1 MDYICINILP
11 KPMSTSRQRVLQ
23 ALQHEQPDL
32 LPVDFGATSVT
43 GIHCKIVEALRAYY
57 GLEKRPVKIVE
68 PFQMLGE
75 IDDELKQIMHIDC
88 EAVFGNY
95 DMLGNDCDRLHLQR
109 TLWGQ
114 EVLIAEGIEL
124 TPDSHNDIWLHPQ
137 GDKTLAPSAVLPESC
152 YFMNAV
158 ERCDGF
164 DESNLNV
171 EDNLE
176 EFAILPDDELDRFA
190 ARVARAASTGR
201 AVVASIG
208 GSALGDVALVPGVS
222 LRAPRGIRSVAEWY
236 ISILM
241 RPDYIREVF
250 ERQTEIAIDNYRR
263 VWERCGHDIDVVFT
277 CGTDFGTQNS
287 QFCSVGTFREIWF
300 PYYKR
305 LNDWIHENT
314 SWKIFKH
321 SCGAMLPLLDE
332 LIAAGFDIFN
342 PVQINARDMDSKV
355 LKERFG
361 DRIVFWGGG
370 IDTQKVLPFG
380 TPNEVRAHV
389 REQCRIFGEKGGFV
403 FSSVHNIQANVPVE
417 NVVAMIE
424 ELNAV
429 RNL

>member
-1 MDYICINILP
+1 
-11 KPMSTSRQRVLQ
+11 
-23 ALQHEQPDL
+23 
-32 LPVDFGATSVT
+32 
-43 GIHCKIVEALRAYY
+43 
-57 GLEKRPVKIVE
+57 
-68 PFQMLGE
+68 
-75 IDDELKQIMHIDC
+75 
-88 EAVFGNY
+88 
-95 DMLGNDCDRLHLQR
+95 
-109 TLWGQ
+109 
-114 EVLIAEGIEL
+114 
-124 TPDSHNDIWLHPQ
+124 
-137 GDKTLAPSAVLPESC
+137 
-152 YFMNAV
+152 MNAV

-164 DESNLNV
+164 DEAHLDV

-176 EFAILPDDELDRFA
+176 EFAVLPDDELDRFA
-190 ARVARAASTGR
+190 ARVARAAGTGR

-222 LRAPRGIRSVAEWY
+222 LRAPKGIRSVAEWY

-287 QFCSVGTFREIWF
+287 QFCSAETFREIWS
-300 PYYKR
+300 PCYKR

-314 SWKIFKH
+314 DWKIFKH

-361 DRIVFWGGG
+361 NRIVFWGGG
-370 IDTQKVLPFG
+370 VDTQKVLPFG
-380 TPNEVRAHV
+380 TPGEVRKHV
-389 REQCRIFGEKGGFV
+389 REQCRIFGEEGGFV

>member
-109 TLWGQ
+109 TPWGQ

-190 ARVARAASTGR
+190 ARVARAPARVVRLSPASAALHWATWR
-201 AVVASIG
+201 LSREFRFALPAE
-208 GSALGDVALVPGVS
+208 SAA
-222 LRAPRGIRSVAEWY
+222 
-236 ISILM
+236 
-241 RPDYIREVF
+241 
-250 ERQTEIAIDNYRR
+250 
-263 VWERCGHDIDVVFT
+263 
-277 CGTDFGTQNS
+277 
-287 QFCSVGTFREIWF
+287 
-300 PYYKR
+300 
-305 LNDWIHENT
+305 
-314 SWKIFKH
+314 
-321 SCGAMLPLLDE
+321 
-332 LIAAGFDIFN
+332 
-342 PVQINARDMDSKV
+342 
-355 LKERFG
+355 
-361 DRIVFWGGG
+361 
-370 IDTQKVLPFG
+370 
-380 TPNEVRAHV
+380 
-389 REQCRIFGEKGGFV
+389 
-403 FSSVHNIQANVPVE
+403 
-417 NVVAMIE
+417 
-424 ELNAV
+424 
-429 RNL
+429 